1 MISEILIAIRNIQK
15 FLCQLNKVIPF
26 EIWPPPDVT
35 APWNTW
41 PVQHK
46 PYHEEI
52 LKAVQEYHES
62 ISDPTEWSQDYP
74 WCCSQINLDK
84 IMIQDSQSQHK
95 DKDEDFDLVVC
106 HDAPPLEIYQK

>member
-1 MISEILIAIRNIQK
+1 MGKINSTRIFSYSWIHRVFPDDIRNSDSHYRNIQK

-35 APWNTW
+35 APWDTW

-52 LKAVQEYHES
+52 LKAIQEYHES
-62 ISDPTEWSQDYP
+62 ILDSTKWSQDYP

-84 IMIQDSQSQHK
+84 IRIQDS
-95 DKDEDFDLVVC
+95 
-106 HDAPPLEIYQK
+106 